1 MLQISD
7 YLGKEIL
14 AFNWIGFIS
23 GAFELFTEG
32 DKRIWVKKKV
42 FGRIQEGGAVIRT
55 SLDRMTEKRCEAMKS
70 FFEGKKI
77 IDISKTK
84 QGDLSVRLS
93 KNGILEIYAQTS
105 GVEGFELIKA

>member
-32 DKRIWVKKKV
+32 DKRIRVKKKV
-42 FGRIQEGGAVIRT
+42 FGGF
-55 SLDRMTEKRCEAMKS
+55 KKEA
-70 FFEGKKI
+70 
-77 IDISKTK
+77 
-84 QGDLSVRLS
+84 Q
-93 KNGILEIYAQTS
+93 
-105 GVEGFELIKA
+105 